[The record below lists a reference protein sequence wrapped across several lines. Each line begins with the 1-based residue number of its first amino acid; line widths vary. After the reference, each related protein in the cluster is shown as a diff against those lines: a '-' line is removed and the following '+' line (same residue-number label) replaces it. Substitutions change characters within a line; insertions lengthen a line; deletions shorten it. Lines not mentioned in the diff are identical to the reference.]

1 MTRLLARPLG
11 ANTADHYAAPTGRD
25 FLRWEDPEEVKLW
38 ILSVRSAVEDGLGA
52 GDDAARRLR
61 HRVLSRAEVR
71 RKLIAAGR
79 AFEALIGAAENGLAR
94 VTIAPRSA
102 LAPAEHGH
110 EVAL

>member
-1 MTRLLARPLG
+1 M
-11 ANTADHYAAPTGRD
+11 
-25 FLRWEDPEEVKLW
+25 KLW
-38 ILSVRSAVEDGLGA
+38 ILSVQSAVEDGLGA

-79 AFEALIGAAENGLAR
+79 AFEALIGAAEKGLAR
-94 VTIAPRSA
+94 VTIAPRSM

-110 EVAL
+110 RVAS

>member
-11 ANTADHYAAPTGRD
+11 ANTVDHPAASAGRD

-52 GDDAARRLR
+52 GDDARRRLR

-79 AFEALIGAAENGLAR
+79 AFEALIGAAEKGLAR
-94 VTIAPRSA
+94 VMIAPRSTV
-102 LAPAEHGH
+102 APAEHGPKI
-110 EVAL
+110 AP